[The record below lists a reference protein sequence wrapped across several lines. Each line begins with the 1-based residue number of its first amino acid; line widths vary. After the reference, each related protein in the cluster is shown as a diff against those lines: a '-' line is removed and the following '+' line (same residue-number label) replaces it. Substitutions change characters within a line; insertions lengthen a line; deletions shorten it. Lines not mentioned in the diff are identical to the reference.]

1 MDALLCF
8 ARLARMRRTA
18 GGTLFQSATWAAQL
32 LARNHAASHR
42 RRALERRASSGRAA
56 IGGQ

>member
-18 GGTLFQSATWAAQL
+18 GGSLLQSAIWAAQL

>member
-18 GGTLFQSATWAAQL
+18 GGSLLQSVTWAAQL
-32 LARNHAASHR
+32 LARNHTASRR
-42 RRALERRASSGRAA
+42 RRAVERRASNGRAA
-56 IGGQ
+56 IGRQ